1 MAGKDV
7 GASQDNR
14 FFAGGNMEFF
24 AGFIGRKMLLKQGA
38 EPGGFPLGCQDLAV
52 LIDDLYG
59 KPDTFL
65 EGEEH
70 GPEVFLGN
78 YGI

>member
-38 EPGGFPLGCQDLAV
+38 EPGDSPSDARIWPCSLMICMES
-52 LIDDLYG
+52 
-59 KPDTFL
+59 PT
-65 EGEEH
+65 H
-70 GPEVFLGN
+70 S
-78 YGI
+78 